1 MFVCMVDKP
10 EPMQRGPWNKNVG
23 NAMSSIQLI
32 FTDRIST
39 GGNAIASVLSS
50 VHPSVSTLTFEP
62 SDLWPWTFCMCM
74 GHDHRSHGIEC
85 QGYIFRVSV
94 CGRWDLH
101 WRPFSSF
108 FYKGWNRDPL
118 TILYMHALLCRLH
131 NGHFSQQNFL
141 LSDNTIRPLLQ
152 DRRKFCVTAC
162 KREKVRSHCRLP
174 SSLSTSFCSFVTMRS
189 YSVARFSACNSRNIT
204 VLSTYYVANIHCE
217 PKKTRH

>member
-94 CGRWDLH
+94 FGWWDLH

-108 FYKGWNRDPL
+108 FIKDGIGTHWQYC
-118 TILYMHALLCRLH
+118 ICMHCYADCIMDIFHSRIFYCRII
-131 NGHFSQQNFL
+131 Q
-141 LSDNTIRPLLQ
+141 
-152 DRRKFCVTAC
+152 
-162 KREKVRSHCRLP
+162 
-174 SSLSTSFCSFVTMRS
+174 
-189 YSVARFSACNSRNIT
+189 
-204 VLSTYYVANIHCE
+204 
-217 PKKTRH
+217 